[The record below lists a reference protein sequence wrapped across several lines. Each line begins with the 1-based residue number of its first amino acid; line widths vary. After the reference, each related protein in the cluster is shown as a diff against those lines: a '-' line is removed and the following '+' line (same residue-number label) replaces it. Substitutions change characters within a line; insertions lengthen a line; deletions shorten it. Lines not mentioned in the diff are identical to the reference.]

1 MLFSQL
7 ITNPA
12 VGIAFLVAIIYALTV
27 HEFSHA
33 LAGTLLG
40 DRTARD
46 QGRLTLN
53 PIRHIDL
60 IGFLALL
67 LVGFGWG
74 KPVPFN
80 PYNLRFPRWGPVIVA
95 LAGPAANVVSIIV
108 FGFALKLVVGGN
120 LLDVD
125 NLAVAFFVLLIQLN
139 TVLAAFNFLPIPP
152 LDGSKLLYALL
163 PRRAE
168 ELRNFLERYSIFILL
183 AILILGGTFLSA
195 GLRAITDAVI
205 DVFV

>member
-1 MLFSQL
+1 M
-7 ITNPA
+7 
-12 VGIAFLVAIIYALTV
+12 
-27 HEFSHA
+27 
-33 LAGTLLG
+33 
-40 DRTARD
+40 
-46 QGRLTLN
+46 
-53 PIRHIDL
+53 
-60 IGFLALL
+60 
-67 LVGFGWG
+67 
-74 KPVPFN
+74 
-80 PYNLRFPRWGPVIVA
+80 
-95 LAGPAANVVSIIV
+95 SIIV

>member
-67 LVGFGWG
+67 V
-74 KPVPFN
+74 
-80 PYNLRFPRWGPVIVA
+80 
-95 LAGPAANVVSIIV
+95 
-108 FGFALKLVVGGN
+108 
-120 LLDVD
+120 
-125 NLAVAFFVLLIQLN
+125 
-139 TVLAAFNFLPIPP
+139 
-152 LDGSKLLYALL
+152 
-163 PRRAE
+163 
-168 ELRNFLERYSIFILL
+168 
-183 AILILGGTFLSA
+183 
-195 GLRAITDAVI
+195 
-205 DVFV
+205 